1 MSDRRGKH
9 GGRAAK
15 KEEVKTTETQKEE
28 VKEKTSKGKG
38 SK

>member
-15 KEEVKTTETQKEE
+15 EEVKSTETPKPEE

>member
-15 KEEVKTTETQKEE
+15 EEVKSTETPKEE

>member
-15 KEEVKTTETQKEE
+15 AETKTTETQKEE
-28 VKEKTSKGKG
+28 VKEKAPKGKG